1 MALWPSKGRHGLAR
15 LGLQI
20 ALPRKATIKPMFAV
34 SSTLRSL
41 AGRYVASVAEKNGM
55 EMEGKEELMIDG
67 RATERGREI
76 PIFTADK
83 GIKHKNFDW
92 REEIRFSFP
101 KIFLLAEIN

>member
-41 AGRYVASVAEKNGM
+41 AQEDTLPPSLKRM
-55 EMEGKEELMIDG
+55 EWKWRGK
-67 RATERGREI
+67 R
-76 PIFTADK
+76 
-83 GIKHKNFDW
+83 N
-92 REEIRFSFP
+92 
-101 KIFLLAEIN
+101 

>member
-1 MALWPSKGRHGLAR
+1 
-15 LGLQI
+15 
-20 ALPRKATIKPMFAV
+20 MFAV

-67 RATERGREI
+67 RAAKRGREI

-83 GIKHKNFDW
+83 GYNTKTSIGEKKKFAFLFFSRNIF
-92 REEIRFSFP
+92 IRGTNLVVLRFLKVIGCFG
-101 KIFLLAEIN
+101 IFLRKREVAN